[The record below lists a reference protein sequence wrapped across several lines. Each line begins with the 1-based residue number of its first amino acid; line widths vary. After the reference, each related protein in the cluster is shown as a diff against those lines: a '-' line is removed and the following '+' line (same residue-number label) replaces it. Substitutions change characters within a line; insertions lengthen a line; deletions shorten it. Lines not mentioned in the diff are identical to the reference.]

1 MGKESNQALKKV
13 AYYVGVFM
21 VAVYLLIGLSLI
33 FTNVFLELIPNNRP
47 VYGCIILIYAAF
59 RLYMALRLRKNR
71 NAETQLQQWFISLY
85 VINIRKCNYL

>member
-21 VAVYLLIGLSLI
+21 VGVYALIGLSLI
-33 FTNVFLELIPNNRP
+33 FTNVFIDLIPKNRP
-47 VYGCIILIYAAF
+47 VYGSVVLVYAAF

-71 NAETQLQQWFISLY
+71 AIESQTPQ
-85 VINIRKCNYL
+85 